1 MSAELEKIAE
11 GPDFEIEGIVIDNWL
26 QLSIDEKVER
36 IIESERVELNIDDF
50 IILFQGYEDEQ
61 LVDIADNLDEAGVSL
76 VERKEDEGI
85 DTKVE
90 VANKKDGKKED
101 CLLKEADDAY
111 LIDRAETFGLYLN
124 DISKTPLLTA
134 EQEVKLC
141 IRIEK
146 GSKAQLALSEE
157 LNEGGVASQ
166 RKEELQNIIEDKWA
180 AREHLLTANTRLVI
194 SVAKKYIGRGTPF
207 KDLIQEGNI
216 GLIRAEKKF
225 EYRRGYKFSTYAT
238 WWIRQAVT
246 RAIAD
251 QGRTIR
257 VPVHMNDKIYRML
270 RINHQLTQIL
280 GRDPTVEETAKALGE
295 SPKNVQQ
302 MIGANLRPISLE
314 APNIPEG
321 DSILADFVEDDKA
334 KSPSEEV
341 DKKSLS
347 ETLIE
352 ILEELRPREV
362 TVLKHRYGLF
372 GVRKHTLKE
381 VGEKLGVTRERARQ
395 IENQALRRLRSPG
408 NLRILVDFTTE

>member
-11 GPDFEIEGIVIDNWL
+11 RPDLKIEGIVIDNWL
-26 QLSIDEKVER
+26 QLPIDEKVER

-90 VANKKDGKKED
+90 FANKKDGKKED
-101 CLLKEADDAY
+101 GLLKEAGDAY

-146 GSKAQLALSEE
+146 GSKAKLVLIEE
-157 LNEGGVASQ
+157 LNEGGFTSQ
-166 RKEELQNIIEDKWA
+166 RKEELQNIIEDGWA

-194 SVAKKYIGRGTPF
+194 SVAKKYKGRGVPF

-216 GLIRAEKKF
+216 GLMRAEKKF

-238 WWIRQAVT
+238 WWIRQAVS

-257 VPVHMNDKIYRML
+257 VPVHMNDKISRMQ
-270 RINHQLTQIL
+270 RMNHQLTQIL
-280 GRDPTVEETAKALGE
+280 GRDPAVEETAEALRE
-295 SPKNVQQ
+295 SPKYVQQ
-302 MIGANLRPISLE
+302 MIDANLRPVSLE
-314 APNIPEG
+314 TPNNPEE
-321 DSILADFVEDDKA
+321 DSSLADFVEDDKA
-334 KSPSEEV
+334 KSPSEET
-341 DKKSLS
+341 DKKDLS
-347 ETLIE
+347 ETLLK
-352 ILEELRPREV
+352 ILEELPPREA
-362 TVLKHRYGLF
+362 TVLKYRYGLLDSE
-372 GVRKHTLKE
+372 KCTLKE
-381 VGEKLGVTRERARQ
+381 VGKKLGVTRERARQ
-395 IENQALRRLRSPG
+395 LENQALRRLRSPG
-408 NLRILVDFTTE
+408 NLRILVDFIAK

>member
-11 GPDFEIEGIVIDNWL
+11 RPDLEIKGIVIDNWL
-26 QLSIDEKVER
+26 QLPIDEKVER

-50 IILFQGYEDEQ
+50 IILFKGYEDEQ
-61 LVDIADNLDEAGVSL
+61 LIDIADNLEEAGIHL
-76 VERKEDEGI
+76 VERKEDEGV
-85 DTKVE
+85 DTEVE
-90 VANKKDGKKED
+90 VDNKKDGKKED
-101 CLLKEADDAY
+101 CFRKEADDAY

-134 EQEVKLC
+134 EQEVELC
-141 IRIEK
+141 IQIEK
-146 GSKAQLALSEE
+146 GSKAKLALSEE
-157 LNEGGVASQ
+157 LNEGGFTSQ
-166 RKEELQNIIEDKWA
+166 RKEELQNIIEDGWA
-180 AREHLLTANTRLVI
+180 AREHLLIANTRLVI
-194 SVAKKYIGRGTPF
+194 SVAKKYNGRGVPL
-207 KDLIQEGNI
+207 KDLVQEGNI

-238 WWIRQAVT
+238 WWIRQSVT

-257 VPVHMNDKIYRML
+257 VPSHMNDKIYKML
-270 RINHQLTQIL
+270 RINHQLTQTL
-280 GRDPTVEETAKALGE
+280 GRDPAIEETAEALGE
-295 SPKNVQQ
+295 SPKKVQQ

-341 DKKSLS
+341 DKNDLS
-347 ETLIE
+347 ETLFK
-352 ILEELRPREV
+352 ILEELPPREV
-362 TVLKHRYGLF
+362 AVLKYRYGLLDSE
-372 GVRKHTLKE
+372 KHSLKD

-395 IENQALRRLRSPG
+395 IEAQALRRLRSPR
-408 NLRILVDFTTE
+408 NLRILVDYTTK